1 MLFVINVVI
10 VVIIIIIIT
19 IIANIIIIITVIL
32 ILSMV
37 TAHLE
42 KCQNWTRF
50 WHSRSLSLLGSLHTI
65 NQIKN
70 EKKIGKIEHLYSFFS
85 AGSLFEKLLKSAS
98 SP

>member
-1 MLFVINVVI
+1 MLFVIIVVI

-42 KCQNWTRF
+42 KCQNWTQCF
-50 WHSRSLSLLGSLHTI
+50 WLSLSLSLGFITH
-65 NQIKN
+65 NQPN
-70 EKKIGKIEHLYSFFS
+70 QE
-85 AGSLFEKLLKSAS
+85 
-98 SP
+98 

>member
-19 IIANIIIIITVIL
+19 IIANIIIIITV

-70 EKKIGKIEHLYSFFS
+70 EKKIGK
-85 AGSLFEKLLKSAS
+85 
-98 SP
+98 

>member
-1 MLFVINVVI
+1 MLFVII
-10 VVIIIIIIT
+10 VVIIIIIVIIIT
-19 IIANIIIIITVIL
+19 IIANIIIIIITVIL

-50 WHSRSLSLLGSLHTI
+50 WHSRSLSLLASLHTI

-70 EKKIGKIEHLYSFFS
+70 EKKIGK
-85 AGSLFEKLLKSAS
+85 
-98 SP
+98 